1 MTSREQEALR
11 TVAAKAMDL
20 VQRWSDGEAA
30 RAYQVQEL
38 ALALRALESAEV
50 DSGTWEELHV

>member
-1 MTSREQEALR
+1 MTGLEQEMLR
-11 TVAAKAMDL
+11 TVAAKALEL

-30 RAYQVQEL
+30 RTHQVQEL